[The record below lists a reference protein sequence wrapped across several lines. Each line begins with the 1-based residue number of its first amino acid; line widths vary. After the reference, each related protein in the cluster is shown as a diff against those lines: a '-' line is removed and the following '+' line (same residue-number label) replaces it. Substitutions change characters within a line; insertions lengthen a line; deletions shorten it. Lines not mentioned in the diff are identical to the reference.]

1 MVGERTVVP
10 FDAEPWLDEAE
21 GVRALVRD
29 VEGIRWAVVEYLPG
43 AGRPD
48 WCTTGHR
55 GYVVAGEIEYEFESG
70 GSLTARAGQ
79 GFVLPGG
86 DGHRGRNRGG
96 EPARLLVIDER
107 K

>member
-1 MVGERTVVP
+1 MP
-10 FDAEPWLDEAE
+10 FDAEPWLDEAD

-29 VEGIRWAVVEYLPG
+29 VEGVRWAVVEYLPG

-55 GYVVAGEIEYEFESG
+55 GYVLAGEIEYEFESG
-70 GSLTARAGQ
+70 GSLTAHTGQ

-107 K
+107 A